1 MNERP
6 YQPCFSVTEYLNCVC
21 VCACVSICVYK
32 EWERMPRPL
41 SRPHPLDPSLLVL
54 AEHVVLF
61 ALHVFKVKV
70 APSHAFVDVLDVV
83 ASGLKVGGG
92 VVGP

>member
-1 MNERP
+1 MCRKSGKGCP
-6 YQPCFSVTEYLNCVC
+6 APSPGPAPST
-21 VCACVSICVYK
+21 
-32 EWERMPRPL
+32 
-41 SRPHPLDPSLLVL
+41 PSLLVL

-70 APSHAFVDVLDVV
+70 APGHALVDVLDVV

-92 VVGP
+92 VVGGGGEDLGDDRREEETEEEL